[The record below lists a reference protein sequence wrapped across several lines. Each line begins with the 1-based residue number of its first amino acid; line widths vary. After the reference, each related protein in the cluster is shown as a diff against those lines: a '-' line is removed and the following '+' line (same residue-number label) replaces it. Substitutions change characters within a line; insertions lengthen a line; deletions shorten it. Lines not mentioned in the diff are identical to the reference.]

1 MLHPRADA
9 LGPDSWNGVCMST
22 GATSPIDPPP
32 RRSATRFLIPLGL
45 AVIAVVVLEAGLG
58 PVGFGVSGPPL
69 LLTVAA
75 AAYAVAGYAFL
86 RGVALVPAWVLLAVM
101 TAAMLA
107 MHVADPDGPVISL
120 FLIAAFIP
128 LRPPLRGPTVILVIG
143 TVAYNLVQLFLGA
156 ETLLLTIATDAGVA
170 FFFLVGTMLRR
181 EREQREELARL
192 MAELAASRRAEQAA
206 IVVAERAR
214 LAQDLHD
221 VLAHTLSGL
230 ALQLEGANLLAT
242 TTPADPRLV
251 DTVKRAHQ
259 LSKSGLAE
267 SRRAVGALRGDEL
280 PGPGQIPDLVTEHRL
295 ASRGSVRFGETG
307 RPVPLPPEAGLAL
320 YRAAQEALSNVRK
333 HAGNADVD
341 VGLVWAED
349 QVELTVTDTG
359 NEGIVSSGGSGYGL
373 SGMAER
379 MHAVGG
385 SVEAAALPGQGFRV
399 CVTMPVA
406 GQVPADHQ
414 PPPPGRDRPG
424 PSGPAG
430 PMQLGSSGK

>member
-1 MLHPRADA
+1 MIT
-9 LGPDSWNGVCMST
+9 GST
-22 GATSPIDPPP
+22 PPGDPSQP
-32 RRSATRFLIPLGL
+32 RSASRFLIPLGL
-45 AVIAVVVLEAGLG
+45 AVIVVVVLEAGLG
-58 PVGFGVSGPPL
+58 PVGFGVSGRPL
-69 LLTVAA
+69 LLTVAS

-86 RGVALVPAWVLLAVM
+86 RGVTVFPAWLLPAVM

-107 MHVADPDGPVISL
+107 MHVVDSDGPVIGL

-128 LRPPLRGPTVILVIG
+128 LRPPLQGPTVILVVG
-143 TVAYNLVQLFLGA
+143 TAAYNLVQLFLA
-156 ETLLLTIATDAGVA
+156 SETLLITIATDAGVA
-170 FFFLVGTMLRR
+170 FFYPVGSLLRR
-181 EREQREELARL
+181 ERDQREELARL
-192 MAELAASRRAEQAA
+192 MAELADSRRAEQAA

-267 SRRAVGALRGDEL
+267 ARRAVGALRGDEL
-280 PGPGQIPDLVTEHRL
+280 PGPEQIAELVAEHRL
-295 ASRGSVRFGETG
+295 ANGAVKFGQTGS
-307 RPVPLPPEAGLAL
+307 PAKLSPEAGLAL

-341 VGLVWAED
+341 VALVWAD
-349 QVELTVTDTG
+349 DHVELTVADTG
-359 NEGIVSSGGSGYGL
+359 DGPTGSLGGSGYGL

-379 MHAVGG
+379 VTAVGG
-385 SVEAAALPGQGFRV
+385 SVDSAALTGQGFRV
-399 CVTMPVA
+399 HVTVPTA
-406 GQVPADHQ
+406 GQL
-414 PPPPGRDRPG
+414 PGGQR
-424 PSGPAG
+424 
-430 PMQLGSSGK
+430 